1 MTYLLILN
9 LLWPLTVQYYYLFQT
24 GAFNTIQRGK
34 KRVSFIFSYIG
45 TISSALHSFLW
56 IWISTCHHFSSA
68 WRGSFN
74 FSYSL
79 GLLVRNSLSFHFTVV
94 FVLPLFLKVIFAICT
109 FLSWQIFFFSAL
121 QCYHTVFWPLFW
133 WQIAFVYYIAS
144 NVSYLF
150 GF

>member
-1 MTYLLILN
+1 MASVCAQMLIICWLHI
-9 LLWPLTVQYYYLFQT
+9 T
-24 GAFNTIQRGK
+24 RG
-34 KRVSFIFSYIG
+34 RNHSSCTWIFSSIRWNGTGKGYSFYIL
-45 TISSALHSFLW
+45 SLA
-56 IWISTCHHFSSA
+56 IWISTWHHFSSA

-121 QCYHTVFWPLFW
+121 QCYYTVFWPLFW
-133 WQIAFVYYIAS
+133 WQIAFICVLYCK
-144 NVSYLF
+144 
-150 GF
+150 